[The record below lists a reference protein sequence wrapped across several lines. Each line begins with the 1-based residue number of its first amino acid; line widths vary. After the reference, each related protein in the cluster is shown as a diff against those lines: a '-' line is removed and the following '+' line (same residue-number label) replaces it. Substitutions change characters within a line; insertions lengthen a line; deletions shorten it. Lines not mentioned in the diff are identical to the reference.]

1 MLSSAN
7 RVACR
12 APMARQ
18 VPGILADGYSLVE
31 VLITLVI
38 VGVLVATGA
47 PAFSSWLSN
56 KQIRV
61 ATEAM
66 LNGIQLARAE
76 AVRRNTTVYFSLTS
90 SITSS
95 CALSTSGANW
105 VVSLATPVSHCTD
118 TTETAPAQIIQ
129 LRSASET
136 SKAVITSDQSQI
148 FFDGL
153 GRANQAVSLCVGLA
167 ADSGACLGTGDE
179 HRLRVTVT
187 TRGQIRMCNPALDST
202 DPQGC

>member
-1 MLSSAN
+1 MCGTSGSPL
-7 RVACR
+7 
-12 APMARQ
+12 
-18 VPGILADGYSLVE
+18 PGQRLAGYSLIEMLISIVIVA
-31 VLITLVI
+31 VLI
-38 VGVLVATGA
+38 ATGA

-56 KQIRV
+56 KQIRT
-61 ATEAM
+61 ATEGM
-66 LNGIQLARAE
+66 LNGMQLARAE

-90 SITSS
+90 SVTSS

-105 VVSLATPVSHCTD
+105 VVSMATPVSHCGD

-136 SKAVITSDQSQI
+136 NKAVITSDRSQI

-153 GRANQAVSLCVGLA
+153 GRANLALSLCVGLA
-167 ADSGACLGTGDE
+167 TDSGSCLGTGSE
-179 HRLRVTVT
+179 HRLRVMVT
-187 TRGQIRMCNPALDST
+187 TKGQIRMCNPALDST